1 MAIDYDKVSK
11 AATASGALEGAG
23 TGAMLGSYFAPGVG
37 TAVGAGLGGLWG
49 AVQGARDSKA
59 QRTEYDIEE
68 EKRLLELK
76 TKMENNTLG
85 LTEDEK
91 AYLYSSGQQ
100 EIDAQQDVA
109 KQMREQQLASA
120 YQGGGTAFGKQ
131 IDAEKQRVEAAGK
144 LGINVAEA
152 DMTKKMT
159 EEAEYWG
166 RLANVSKREAE
177 QQKANAEASQKWR
190 DDFNEFIIGEVTE
203 SGAGGEKVAAGE
215 TASSGI
221 EAQFGLEAG
230 EAKSMM
236 ENVMNN
242 GSLRELLFSTMGGKS

>member
-1 MAIDYDKVSK
+1 MAIDYDKASK
-11 AATASGALEGAG
+11 SGTASGALEGAG

-49 AVQGARDSKA
+49 AVQGARDSRA

-144 LGINVAEA
+144 LGINVAE
-152 DMTKKMT
+152 
-159 EEAEYWG
+159 
-166 RLANVSKREAE
+166 